1 MGTRTVTPVKAG
13 LSLPLRRAA
22 KGKASPAFAGMT
34 KRGRALPSPG
44 ELPIPPDMHVSDLRV
59 ALFSGNYNYV
69 RDGANQAQN
78 RLADYLLRQ
87 GAAVRVY
94 SPTTKTPAF
103 EPKGDLV
110 SLPGLPIPGRS
121 EYKVGFAIPRSVR
134 HDIEDFEPNIVH
146 VCSPDITGHRAV
158 SLARRW
164 DLPVIAS
171 VHTRFETYPR
181 YYGMAF
187 MEPVLLAALRRFYRR
202 CDAIFAPSDSMAQLL
217 RDQRMNYDV
226 GIWSRGID
234 REIFNPGQRDLA
246 WRRSLG
252 IADDEPAIG
261 FVGRLVMEK
270 GLDVFSDA
278 IDRLARRQIRH
289 KVLVVGDGPAR
300 DWFEK
305 RLPDACFAGFQAGA
319 DLGRAVASMDMLF
332 NPSVT
337 ETFGNVTLEAMAAG
351 LPVVAAIATGSQSLV
366 TDGVTG
372 RLVRPGAIDRF
383 ADALAAYCTDEA
395 ARRAAG
401 AAGFAVSQ
409 HYGWDEVNQEL
420 VDAYIRII
428 RQHGSGGRQKPS
440 PVP

>member
-1 MGTRTVTPVKAG
+1 
-13 LSLPLRRAA
+13 
-22 KGKASPAFAGMT
+22 
-34 KRGRALPSPG
+34 
-44 ELPIPPDMHVSDLRV
+44 MHVSDLRV
-59 ALFSGNYNYV
+59 AIFSGNYNYV
-69 RDGANQAQN
+69 RDGANQALN

-94 SPTTKTPAF
+94 APTTKTPAF
-103 EPKGDLV
+103 PPTGDLV
-110 SLPGLPIPGRS
+110 DVPAVPIPGRW
-121 EYKVGFAIPRSVR
+121 EYRIGVGIPPRVR
-134 HDIEDFEPNIVH
+134 RDIRNFRPNIFH
-146 VCSPDITGHRAV
+146 VASPEITGHRAV
-158 SLARRW
+158 TLAQRW

-181 YYGMAF
+181 YYGAAF
-187 MEPVLLAALRRFYRR
+187 LEPVVLALLRRFYRR

-234 REIFNPGQRDLA
+234 REIFNPQRRDLD

-252 IADDEPAIG
+252 IEDDVPAIG

-270 GLDVFSDA
+270 GLDVFSDT
-278 IDRLARRQIRH
+278 IDRLARRQIKH

-300 DWFEK
+300 DWFAK

-366 TDGVTG
+366 ADGVTG
-372 RLVRPGAIDRF
+372 RLVRPGACDRF
-383 ADALAAYCTDEA
+383 CDALAYYCTDAEA
-395 ARRAAG
+395 RLAAG
-401 AAGFAVSQ
+401 AAGFAASQ
-409 HYGWDEVNQEL
+409 RYGWDEVNQEL
-420 VDAYIRII
+420 ADAYIRII
-428 RQHGSGGRQKPS
+428 RQHDGGRQVAS